1 MSKSAFKALSP
12 DLKAHKKRMDK
23 TNMRKMFSKDEKRFA
38 KFSTSI
44 EGMVFDYSKNRID
57 ANVMK
62 SLVKLAKQAGVEDY
76 RDKMFAG
83 EVINGTEKRAVL
95 HTALRNTKGE
105 PVIVDGKD
113 IMPDIQKVLRAM
125 GKFSNAVRSG
135 KYQVTGG
142 KITDVVNIGIGGSD
156 LGPAMVT
163 MALAPYHNGPNCHF
177 VSNVDG
183 ADMAD
188 TLAKIEP
195 ATTLFIIA
203 SKTFTTQETMTN
215 ANTAREWLR
224 KKLKKKDVGAHF
236 AALSTNL
243 KGTREF
249 GIEDSRTF
257 GFWDWVGGR
266 YSLWGAIGLS
276 IMLAVGPK
284 NFAQILEGA
293 QVADTHFKETKL
305 SDNVPVLMALLGVW
319 NRNILGF
326 ATHAVL
332 PYDNRLSRFAAYLQ
346 QLDME
351 SNGKR
356 VGMNGKP
363 LKHSSGAVVWGEPG
377 TNGQHAFYQLIHQGT
392 DVIPCDFLI
401 AAKPQ
406 ENLGEH
412 HALLVANCFAQSE
425 ALMVGKTQ
433 DEVFKEL
440 NDSGMDAKDIKKL
453 APHKVFEGNRP
464 SNTFLYEKLDPKTLG
479 MLIAL
484 YEHKVHVQ
492 GVIWGLNSYDQW
504 GVELGKAL
512 ANQLVPL
519 VKGDAKDKSK
529 DASTLGLV
537 DAFHL
542 LQK

>member
-1 MSKSAFKALSP
+1 MSKSALKALSP

-293 QVADTHFKETKL
+293 QAADTHFKETKL

-440 NDSGMDAKDIKKL
+440 NASGMDAKDIKKL

-464 SNTFLYEKLDPKTLG
+464 SNTFLYEKLDPRTLG

-542 LQK
+542 LQT

>member
-1 MSKSAFKALSP
+1 MSKSALKTLSS
-12 DLKAHKKRMDK
+12 DLKAHKKRIDK
-23 TNMRKMFSKDEKRFA
+23 TNIRKMFLKDTNRFS

-44 EGMVFDYSKNRID
+44 EDMVFDYSKNRID
-57 ANVMK
+57 TNVMK
-62 SLVKLAKQAGVEDY
+62 SLVKLAKEAGVESY

-95 HTALRNTKGE
+95 HTALRNINGE
-105 PVIVDGKD
+105 PIIVDGQD

-125 GKFSNAVRSG
+125 GKFSNAVRNG
-135 KYQVTGG
+135 KYEVTGG

-163 MALAPYHNGPNCHF
+163 LALAPYHNGPNCHF

-183 ADMAD
+183 ADMSD

-195 ATTLFIIA
+195 ATTLFIVA

-243 KGTREF
+243 EGTREF
-249 GIEDSRTF
+249 GIEDNRTF

-284 NFAQILEGA
+284 NFTQILEGA
-293 QVADTHFKETKL
+293 QAADKHFKETKL
-305 SDNVPVLMALLGVW
+305 SYNVPVLMALLGIW

-332 PYDNRLSRFAAYLQ
+332 PYDNRLSRFTAYLQ

-356 VGMNGKP
+356 VAMNGKV
-363 LKHSSGAVVWGEPG
+363 LKQSSGPVVWGEPG

-406 ENLGEH
+406 ENLGDH

-433 DEVFKEL
+433 DEVVREL
-440 NDSGMDAKDIKKL
+440 KSAGMDAKDIKKL

-464 SNTFLYEKLDPKTLG
+464 SNTFLYKKLDPKTLG

-519 VKGDAKDKSK
+519 VKGEAKDKSK

-537 DAFHL
+537 NAFHS